1 MPNTIEII
9 RTNVRSFLWNNLP
22 WLGNFVR
29 SVKGNLNKFEGGTDH
44 VPSQVVDVLQRYSQ
58 LIGDRDFPLTGKV
71 CLELGTGNSPD
82 IAFLMLLSGA
92 SRSIMV
98 DTEPFMKVPFQEG
111 KEYQEL
117 VNYLSSVASD
127 RIKFPQLPANLD
139 SVDLNEIA
147 ARLEYVNF
155 DGVHLPLPDASVDI
169 IYSKSVLEHVRQP
182 ALLFQELRRISKP
195 GAIHL
200 HIVDLR
206 DHFHLKDDNTVEGN
220 WLEFLQ
226 YDEETWE
233 RKCVKTHAWC
243 NRLRLQSWYPIV
255 QSAGFE
261 IIQEQIVRIPLPTP
275 PLPANISIDNQP
287 IESVK
292 DLDAA
297 WWWVMLQVKVS

>member
-1 MPNTIEII
+1 MTNQIEII

-22 WLGNFVR
+22 WLGNLVR
-29 SVKGNLNKFEGGTDH
+29 SIKGNLNKFEGGTDH
-44 VPSQVVDVLQRYSQ
+44 VPSQVVNVLERYSQ
-58 LIGDRDFPLTGKV
+58 LIGDRSVPVTGKV

-111 KEYQEL
+111 KEYEQL
-117 VNYLSSVASD
+117 VNYLSNASSS
-127 RIKFPQLPANLD
+127 IKFPQLPANLNA
-139 SVDLNEIA
+139 VDLNEIA
-147 ARLEYVNF
+147 ARLEYVNY

-169 IYSKSVLEHVRQP
+169 IYSKSVLEHVREPQQ
-182 ALLFQELRRISKP
+182 LFQELRRISKP

-206 DHFHLKDDNTVEGN
+206 DHFHIKDDNTAEGN

-233 RKCVKTHAWC
+233 RRCVKTHGWC

-255 QSAGFE
+255 REAGFE
-261 IIQEQIVRIPLPTP
+261 ILQENIVRFALPTQS
-275 PLPANISIDNQP
+275 LPDP
-287 IESVK
+287 IKSVK

-297 WWWVMLQVKVS
+297 WWWVMLRG